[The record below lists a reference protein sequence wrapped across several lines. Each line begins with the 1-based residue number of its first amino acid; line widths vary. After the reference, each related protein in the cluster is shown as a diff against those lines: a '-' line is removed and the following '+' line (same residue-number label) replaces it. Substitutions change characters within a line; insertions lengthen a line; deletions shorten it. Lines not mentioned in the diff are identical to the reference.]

1 MMGLYH
7 NQHLF
12 LVLLDARTAVDV
24 VITPVSGK
32 VDDGLDVPLNFLKN
46 IPRLISITRLQ
57 ARFPHLA

>member
-7 NQHLF
+7 NQQLF

-32 VDDGLDVPLNFLKN
+32 VDDG
-46 IPRLISITRLQ
+46 
-57 ARFPHLA
+57 